1 MLREMLTQFLSLPV
15 HFGLAC
21 LLALFANWLGMRPWH
36 RTRDAH
42 WSERARHYWPALVAA
57 RSNFFIIPL
66 ILDQAHRLLSP
77 ETFDWWIAADIAAS
91 LGAVLG
97 AYPMDRAMYPRL
109 GFTKWSHHAVAGW
122 ISLFLPYSALVA
134 AIIFMP
140 DDFGWLSA
148 LVIALY
154 LVLHFV
160 LQLGFLLRVL
170 RWMRLLV
177 PANERLQKIVAEQSA
192 QSDTRVRATWIL
204 ESEMAQAYAYV
215 TTGELLFT
223 TGLLECCNDEEL
235 SAITTHELAHLS
247 ESRWIITARLLSS
260 LTLMPLIFM
269 NPSVHHLG
277 VIGIILPLALMV
289 LLAWLAPQ
297 LARRLELR
305 ADRMAS
311 AQQLNEG
318 DYARALLKLYQ
329 HNQMPAVNPRGQHTH
344 PSLYDRLIAAG
355 VTPDFPRPEPPSK
368 VTLIY
373 RIYIAG
379 LVIIFV
385 LHVLDGVGS

>member
-1 MLREMLTQFLSLPV
+1 
-15 HFGLAC
+15 
-21 LLALFANWLGMRPWH
+21 
-36 RTRDAH
+36 
-42 WSERARHYWPALVAA
+42 
-57 RSNFFIIPL
+57 
-66 ILDQAHRLLSP
+66 
-77 ETFDWWIAADIAAS
+77 
-91 LGAVLG
+91 
-97 AYPMDRAMYPRL
+97 L

-379 LVIIFV
+379 LVIIFF